1 MKTLSIIGIVL
12 AVISFFCVISWSNP
26 VDYQAGLGWGMF
38 AALYLLAF
46 SIVALVKSK
55 KSN

>member
-12 AVISFFCVISWSNP
+12 AVLAFFCSCAFIDTNP
-26 VDYQAGLGWGMF
+26 SAAVGWGMYAQF
-38 AALYLLAF
+38 YLLAI

-55 KSN
+55 KA